1 MHGSDV
7 EQPRDPRRAPGLC
20 REGHRHRLGRP
31 DAGVGVLGVVLMR
44 SAGNRTLA
52 EVEGA
57 SVRGR
62 RQPLRH
68 RDDDPTNAEG
78 LLGAL
83 LLTNPACTSR
93 RIFFYLRWISTL
105 ASPT

>member
-1 MHGSDV
+1 MLSSRSIRGV
-7 EQPRDPRRAPGLC
+7 PRRCVAKAIGT
-20 REGHRHRLGRP
+20 GLGRS
-31 DAGVGVLGVVLMR
+31 DAGVVVLGVVLMR
-44 SAGNRTLA
+44 SAGHRTLA
-52 EVEGA
+52 EVGA